1 MNEIS
6 KYISLKQYVPIGTPE
21 ISNFELK
28 SEEIKIENT
37 DEVMVLNEF
46 ISVDPYMR
54 ARMTEK
60 KNYKEPFKIGKAM
73 DGLAIG
79 KVIQTNSNNFNLGDI
94 VSSNFAWRDKYATSE
109 KNIKKKINQDIP
121 LSAYLGPLGM
131 TGHTAYIGLFK
142 IGETFE
148 FCTVIKLL
156 VFYFFLFSI
165 QLIIESKLFFSHFS
179 YTLLTLVG
187 LIKGCV
193 FLCIKF

>member
-37 DEVMVLNEF
+37 DQVMVLNEF

-79 KVIQTNSNNFNLGDI
+79 KVIQTNSNNFNVGDI
-94 VSSNFAWRDKYATSE
+94 VSSNFGWRDKYATSE
-109 KNIKKKINQDIP
+109 KNI
-121 LSAYLGPLGM
+121 
-131 TGHTAYIGLFK
+131 
-142 IGETFE
+142 
-148 FCTVIKLL
+148 
-156 VFYFFLFSI
+156 
-165 QLIIESKLFFSHFS
+165 
-179 YTLLTLVG
+179 
-187 LIKGCV
+187 
-193 FLCIKF
+193 